1 MQKLGEA
8 TMKSTKSRLLE
19 EAKEIRTPRA
29 RRMFMTINKTD
40 FWKGMKKL
48 VESEGFKHLSAIT
61 GVDVGS
67 KIEVIY
73 HLTSEGLVLS
83 LKVEISKR
91 NPVLPS
97 IVKLISGAVL
107 YEREVHDL
115 FGVRFEGNLDL
126 SPLLLPDGWPSNV
139 HPLRKEWTLQKIQES
154 LGES

>member
-8 TMKSTKSRLLE
+8 TMNSTNGRLLE
-19 EAKEIRTPRA
+19 EAKEVRTPRA

-48 VESEGFKHLSAIT
+48 VDSEGFKHLSTIT
-61 GVDVGS
+61 GIDVGS

-73 HLTSEGLVLS
+73 HLTREGLVLS
-83 LKVEISKR
+83 LKVKTSKK

-97 IVKLISGAVL
+97 IVSLIPGAVL

-115 FGVRFEGNLDL
+115 LGIVFKGNPDL
-126 SPLLLPDGWPSNV
+126 SPLLPPDEWPSGIY
-139 HPLRKEWTLQKIQES
+139 PLRKEWTLQKIQEAIW
-154 LGES
+154 ES